1 MKPLV
6 AIVGRPNVGKS
17 VLFNKLA
24 GRRKAIILGEA
35 GVTRDLNYADV
46 TELERTF
53 TLVDTGGFEPEAREG
68 LTKQVR
74 EQARLAIEEADVIV
88 LLMDGRAGPTP
99 DDKELVDMLRR
110 AGRPVIY
117 CANKIDSQRQTRAVD
132 EFYSFGLDVVLP
144 LSAEH
149 GFGISELL
157 DRIFERVPLV
167 AAEEEPDKRVKI
179 AIVGRPNV
187 GKSSIANRLLGKERA
202 IVSDMPGTTRDAL
215 DSPFEKDGKS
225 YLLIDTAGIRKKT
238 RITSMVEKYSVV
250 KAIKSI
256 NRCDIALLIIDGAQG
271 VSAQD
276 EKIGRLIDEG
286 GKGCI
291 IVVNKWDLV
300 EKDTLT
306 SKRYAD
312 ETRQRLNF
320 LSFAPIFFV
329 SALSGQRVD
338 KILTTV
344 DWVAARIQTKV
355 PTSKLNSL
363 LKGFSVGHAPPPYQG
378 RGVKFYYTT
387 QTGTS
392 PPTFVI
398 FANYPEG
405 VHETYRRYL
414 VGRFREALGMEDVPI
429 RVFLRKRQ

>member
-24 GRRKAIILGEA
+24 GRRKAIVLGEA

-46 TELERTF
+46 TEWGRTF
-53 TLVDTGGFEPEAREG
+53 TLVDTGGFEPEAGEG
-68 LTKQVR
+68 LTRQVR

-99 DDKELVDMLRR
+99 DDGELVDMLRR

-117 CANKIDSQRQTRAVD
+117 CANKIDSQRRTRAVD
-132 EFYSFGLDVVLP
+132 EFYSLGLDVVLP

-149 GFGISELL
+149 GLGISELL
-157 DRIFERVPLV
+157 DRIFERVPL
-167 AAEEEPDKRVKI
+167 APAEEEPDKRVKI
-179 AIVGRPNV
+179 AVVGRPNV

-202 IVSDMPGTTRDAL
+202 IVSEVPGTTRDAL

-256 NRCDIALLIIDGAQG
+256 NRCDVALLIIDGVHG

-312 ETRQRLNF
+312 EIRRRLNF

-338 KILTTV
+338 KVLTTV

-363 LKGFSVGHAPPPYQG
+363 LKGFAVGHAPPLYQG

-387 QTGTS
+387 QTGTC

-405 VHETYRRYL
+405 VPETYRRYL